1 MKWRFSK
8 EKGGREKK
16 KLKRFAEVV
25 QSNHVSIKLPIEAA
39 KQEEEAEEEHWNFSF
54 FFSSSS
60 SKLLSS

>member
-1 MKWRFSK
+1 MKQRFSK

-39 KQEEEAEEEHWNFSF
+39 EQEEEEAEEGHWNF